1 MKVQINLTQDGYTKT
16 VIFDN
21 GNQETEVLERY
32 QDGFK
37 ITKSIDFEDTSIS
50 DKMAYS
56 LDTDFD
62 LYLIT
67 ICDALHTENQLIFN
81 QNKSKTMKKGDII
94 QTVNNEH
101 SIGENQR
108 YNSVYCKRNGKVSS
122 FQFTDNDLDIA
133 SKRANRNE
141 LDIPMV
147 STDKTAWLILIC
159 AVVGFVLGVLAG

>member
-16 VIFDN
+16 VIFDD
-21 GNQETEVLERY
+21 GNQESEVLERC

-37 ITKSIDFEDTSIS
+37 IKKFINFDNDSVS
-50 DKMAYS
+50 DQLAES
-56 LDTDFD
+56 LDRDFD

-81 QNKSKTMKKGDII
+81 QNKSKTMKKGNII
-94 QTVNNEH
+94 KTVNNEH
-101 SIGENQR
+101 SIGENKH
-108 YNSVYCKRNGKVSS
+108 YNSVYCEQNGKLSA
-122 FQFTDNDLDIA
+122 FQFTDYELSSA

-147 STDKTAWLILIC
+147 STDKTAWWILIC
-159 AVVGFVLGVLAG
+159 AVVCFALGVLAG